1 MGFRDFLQTTREW
14 VDEEGVLGVKYGINQ
29 AWMGLLR
36 RTSPLFE
43 QGTNVYYKEWDVLL
57 ILDAC
62 RVDAME
68 EVADEYSFLDT
79 PDTMRSAASTSIEW
93 MEKTFTDEYRDEIEN
108 TIYVTANQHSDS
120 VSELPFLDF
129 ENVYDYGWDD
139 EVGTVPAD
147 VVTDVSIEAGRE
159 YRGEYDR
166 MIVHYMQP
174 HFPSIPKPIGH
185 GNKFDNVWKELM
197 IGRGDK
203 DEVWESYIANLRYVL
218 DHVDVLLENIDAE
231 TVAISADHGN
241 GIGEWGVYEHPVGV
255 PTASVKTVPWYV
267 TTAVDERSRE
277 PEEMSSMDVDNVNP
291 EQRLKSLGYL

>member
-1 MGFRDFLQTTREW
+1 MSFRDFLRTTQEW
-14 VDEEGVLGVKYGINQ
+14 VDEEGVLGVKYAINQ

-43 QGTNVYYKEWDVLL
+43 QGTNVYEKEWDVLL

-93 MEKTFTDEYRDEIEN
+93 MEKTFTDEYRDKIEN

-185 GNKFDNVWKELM
+185 GNKFDNVWKGLM
-197 IGRGDK
+197 IGHGDE

-277 PEEMSSMDVDNVNP
+277 PEGMSSMDVDNVNP